1 MEFSMEYLH
10 RAKLVLF
17 RWNIEKIHAQEI
29 CKRCMLGAYTLA
41 YKSSN
46 HGRRRLPPSLSASIS
61 QPTTPTIPP
70 AWIIKDDT
78 QGNNNMQKL
87 TTRLGYEPQL
97 GHARLVVELATT
109 LHDDKAYI
117 SVILLSHYLLVFTIN
132 SLYR

>member
-1 MEFSMEYLH
+1 MEYCKIPRPRDLQKVYVGH
-10 RAKLVLF
+10 RQA
-17 RWNIEKIHAQEI
+17 R
-29 CKRCMLGAYTLA
+29 TLLP

-78 QGNNNMQKL
+78 QGNDNMQKL